1 MKELD
6 KDLKVLL
13 DELRGK
19 DFINSEQCSRMF
31 NLNNAIFPDLKEWT
45 QSCGACRE
53 RVYNRLVQY
62 SQSKSL

>member
-1 MKELD
+1 MKEHNEN
-6 KDLKVLL
+6 LKVLL

-19 DFINSEQCSRMF
+19 DFINADQCSRMF

-45 QSCGACRE
+45 PSCGACRE

-62 SQSKSL
+62 SQSESL